1 VSENQRRADY
11 IHRCQFFTTSMS
23 ISKSNYIFCISIPT
37 PWPDGVVFPLMQ
49 PLVEMVP
56 AQRLHVPGHRTKAR

>member
-1 VSENQRRADY
+1 
-11 IHRCQFFTTSMS
+11 MS